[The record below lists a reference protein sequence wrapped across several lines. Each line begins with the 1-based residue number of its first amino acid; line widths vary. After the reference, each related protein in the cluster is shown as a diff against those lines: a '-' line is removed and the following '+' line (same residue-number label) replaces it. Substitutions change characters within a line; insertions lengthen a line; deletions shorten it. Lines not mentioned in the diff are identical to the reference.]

1 MTTPFYELPLLSLDT
16 ETTGVDPWT
25 CSVVTCNMTYDTP
38 GQEPYVC
45 DWLINPG
52 VGIPEGAS
60 DVHGV
65 TDEIAQKYGMP
76 AEIGLASIAEHLNL
90 WSDRGLPIVVYN
102 ASYDLTL
109 LRTEFDRYGINCRNR
124 FDRVIDPFVLDKQI
138 NKFVKGKGQ
147 RQLTPTAAR
156 YGIVLDNAHSA
167 DADSKATVML
177 ARAIGKKYKIDDP
190 VEDIHAKQVEFKR
203 EQALDLQK
211 YFRKSKNDDSIII
224 NTEWPYQTT
233 NVGS

>member
-25 CSVVTCNMTYDTP
+25 CSVVTCNMTYDIP
-38 GQEPYVC
+38 GQEPYIC

-60 DVHGV
+60 AVHGV
-65 TDEIAQKYGMP
+65 TDEIAQKHGMP

-109 LRTEFDRYGINCRNR
+109 LRSEFNRYGITCRNK
-124 FDRVIDPFVLDKQI
+124 FDLVIDPLVLDKQLD
-138 NKFVKGKGQ
+138 KFRKGK
-147 RQLTPTAAR
+147 RQLTVTAAH
-156 YGIVLDNAHSA
+156 YGITLDNAHSA
-167 DADSKATVML
+167 DADSKASVAV
-177 ARAIGKKYKIDDP
+177 ARAIGKKYKINSP
-190 VEDIHAKQVEFKR
+190 VSEVHAKQIEFKK
-203 EQALDLQK
+203 EQSISLQA
-211 YFRKSKNDDSIII
+211 YFRKSKNDDTIII
-224 NTEWPYQTT
+224 NGEWPYQVTRE
-233 NVGS
+233 GS